1 MRRTRG
7 LLSATWMGVGSIV
20 GGGILLLAGVAFATT
35 GPSAL
40 IAFALNGGIALL
52 TAMSFAELAS
62 RFPESG
68 GTYTYAR
75 KVLAV
80 ESAFAVGW
88 VVWFASVVAAVLYAL
103 GFAVFLV
110 PFLEQLV
117 RAAGSVPPE
126 WIGGR
131 FARSSYA
138 LGAVAFYVWSLTRS
152 AAGGSHWATVGHVVV
167 FSFLI
172 VAGFWVFFTDLPTV
186 DQLTGGFRPFLERG
200 GSGIATAMGYTFIV
214 FQGFDLVAAVGGQ
227 VKDPGRNIPRAM
239 FLSLATALVIYIPLL
254 FLIVAVGTGGQP
266 VAALA
271 AENPE
276 ILVATA
282 ARNFLGP
289 PGYWLVVVAGV
300 LTMLG
305 ALQANLLAAAS
316 LAQTMGADR
325 TLPGHLEG
333 VSARFGTPAPAL
345 KLTGITVAFVLVA
358 VPDVA
363 AAGAVSSLIFLTS
376 FAGAHAIAYLVR
388 RRSISYSPYRAPAF
402 PAVPLVGGAACLAL
416 GLFQA
421 LAVPSAGVLAA
432 LWLSVGAVLYM
443 TYLAPRA
450 RVVDASTEGL
460 DPQIVRLRGRSPVVL
475 VPIANP
481 ASAGLLV
488 KMARALAPR
497 AISRIQLLSVVKRPQ
512 ERDPGGLP
520 AEVLDTQRVLGGA
533 LAAALEANL
542 KPEALITVHDD
553 PWAEIA
559 RIARRSRCEEI
570 LFGVGELEASL
581 MAGPLERLI
590 GSVDAD
596 VVVLRAPSD
605 WNPDQATRILALA
618 RGRRGQSP
626 VRARLLGSL
635 GRSARRDVTFLNVLP
650 AATDPNTSRR
660 AEAELRR
667 LANDEAPGSGTVV
680 VTLNDD
686 VVAEVARRSADC
698 DLLVLGLRRGARK
711 KRVFGEVMVEIAQST
726 ACPLLMI
733 SHRP

>member
-1 MRRTRG
+1 MHRTRG
-7 LLSATWMGVGSIV
+7 LLSATWMGVGTIV
-20 GGGILLLAGVAFATT
+20 GGGILVLAGVAFATT

-80 ESAFAVGW
+80 ESAFTVGW
-88 VVWFASVVAAVLYAL
+88 VVWFASVVAAVLYSL

-117 RAAGSVPPE
+117 RAAGSAPPE

-152 AAGGSHWATVGHVVV
+152 AAGGGHWATVGHVVV

-172 VAGFWVFFTDLPTV
+172 VAGFWVLFTDLSTV
-186 DQLTGGFRPFLERG
+186 DQLTGAFRPFLERG
-200 GSGIATAMGYTFIV
+200 GSGIATAMGYTFIAL
-214 FQGFDLVAAVGGQ
+214 QGFDLVAAVGGQ
-227 VKDPGRNIPRAM
+227 VKDPARNIPRAM
-239 FLSLATALVIYIPLL
+239 FLSLAIALVIYIPLL

-325 TLPGHLEG
+325 TLPGHLDG

-376 FAGAHAIAYLVR
+376 FAGAHAIAYLSAQTLHLLQPV
-388 RRSISYSPYRAPAF
+388 SDAS
-402 PAVPLVGGAACLAL
+402 VPGGAP
-416 GLFQA
+416 G
-421 LAVPSAGVLAA
+421 
-432 LWLSVGAVLYM
+432 W
-443 TYLAPRA
+443 
-450 RVVDASTEGL
+450 
-460 DPQIVRLRGRSPVVL
+460 RGRVF
-475 VPIANP
+475 
-481 ASAGLLV
+481 GLGPLPGTGRSLCGSLGCP
-488 KMARALAPR
+488 MA
-497 AISRIQLLSVVKRPQ
+497 Q
-512 ERDPGGLP
+512 
-520 AEVLDTQRVLGGA
+520 
-533 LAAALEANL
+533 
-542 KPEALITVHDD
+542 
-553 PWAEIA
+553 
-559 RIARRSRCEEI
+559 RRSRALYDLPSTSGPGRRRVHGGARPTDRAVAWTEPRR
-570 LFGVGELEASL
+570 
-581 MAGPLERLI
+581 AGSHRQSGKRGLAREDGP
-590 GSVDAD
+590 GPG
-596 VVVLRAPSD
+596 PSD
-605 WNPDQATRILALA
+605 GLSNPA
-618 RGRRGQSP
+618 P
-626 VRARLLGSL
+626 
-635 GRSARRDVTFLNVLP
+635 
-650 AATDPNTSRR
+650 
-660 AEAELRR
+660 LRR
-667 LANDEAPGSGTVV
+667 QEA
-680 VTLNDD
+680 
-686 VVAEVARRSADC
+686 A
-698 DLLVLGLRRGARK
+698 
-711 KRVFGEVMVEIAQST
+711 
-726 ACPLLMI
+726 
-733 SHRP
+733 